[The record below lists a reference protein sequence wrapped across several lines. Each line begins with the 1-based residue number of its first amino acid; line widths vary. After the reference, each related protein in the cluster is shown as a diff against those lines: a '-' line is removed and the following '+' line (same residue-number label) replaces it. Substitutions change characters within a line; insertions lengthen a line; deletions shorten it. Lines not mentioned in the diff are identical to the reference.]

1 MAGPLAIDL
10 AAYRR
15 RIGHTGPTDPTLATL
30 AQLIACHAR
39 SISFENIDVLARRV
53 PALDLGSLQGKLVA
67 RRRGGY
73 CYEQNS
79 LFMAVLE
86 ALGFEVHALEAR
98 VRVSALPGEVTPRT
112 HMALR
117 VTLAG
122 QDHLVDVGFGGQAPL
137 APLRLNDSEAQH
149 APGSVYR
156 WVATPRERLLQIQG
170 SQGWSDC
177 YSVIDGELHS
187 PDREVGNWYA
197 GTHPAFPLALN
208 LSLGRATEAGR
219 LVVWNT
225 QLTTRIHAT
234 GQVHESA
241 IASRAELGDV
251 LTEGFGLELGP
262 ADVDTAWGVARRAT
276 EQAAAGA
283 TNRSGNAA

>member
-1 MAGPLAIDL
+1 MAGPHAIDL

-39 SISFENIDVLARRV
+39 SIPFENIDVLARRV

-67 RRRGGY
+67 KRRGGY

-79 LFMAVLE
+79 LFMAVLQ
-86 ALGFEVHALEAR
+86 AMGFEVRALEAR
-98 VRVSALPGEVTPRT
+98 VRASAPAGVVTPRT

-117 VTLAG
+117 VRLAD

-137 APLRLNDSEAQH
+137 APLRLYDDELQH
-149 APGSVYR
+149 VPGSVYR
-156 WVATPRERLLQIQG
+156 WVEAGRERLLQIQG

-177 YSVIDGELHS
+177 YSVIDGDLHA
-187 PDREVGNWYA
+187 PDREVANWYA

-208 LSLGRATEAGR
+208 LSLGRATGQGR
-219 LVVWNT
+219 LIVWNT
-225 QLTTRIHAT
+225 LLTTRLHAT
-234 GQVHESA
+234 GEMRESTLS
-241 IASRAELGDV
+241 SRAELAD
-251 LTEGFGLELGP
+251 LLADGFDLEVDA
-262 ADVDTAWGVARRAT
+262 ADVSVAYEVARRAAD
-276 EQAAAGA
+276 QAAITQRGP
-283 TNRSGNAA
+283 